1 MQLFTQAFSFSWYI
15 SLNVLD
21 WNAAFLSSQREK
33 FVKLLDQLHN
43 SLRIDLSKYRV
54 GLSRH
59 VYIVILFLGTLGIG
73 RNCLFP
79 SPFIFFSSVPPP
91 DWIDLGFKVDSTV
104 CLIPQPSAATRLN
117 FDAEAKCGDLLGS
130 LCLHTLQGIFP
141 DAVLSH
147 MMYKFFWAV
156 KRLC

>member
-1 MQLFTQAFSFSWYI
+1 MSARTQLFTQAFSFSWYI

-59 VYIVILFLGTLGIG
+59 VYVVIVFLGTLGSG
-73 RNCLFP
+73 KNCLFP
-79 SPFIFFSSVPPP
+79 SPFFF
-91 DWIDLGFKVDSTV
+91 F
-104 CLIPQPSAATRLN
+104 QRAATWLN
-117 FDAEAKCGDLLGS
+117 WFRFQGWFNSVSDTSVFYSDTFKLWCWSQMWGFAGFSVFAHTSGTISWCCFITHDA
-130 LCLHTLQGIFP
+130 
-141 DAVLSH
+141 
-147 MMYKFFWAV
+147 
-156 KRLC
+156 